1 MQSFYKVFK
10 LKLWSNT
17 LLNMI
22 DSWERLSSFVS
33 CLVNS
38 CRLISSN
45 FITKLQWEFFLNF
58 QKLCLIYH
66 YTYVMKMDKFLGVVT
81 ISYYTLKILEYIG
94 DWKYC
99 INNVVAFK
107 EKYL

>member
-1 MQSFYKVFK
+1 MQSFCKVCK
-10 LKLWSNT
+10 LKLWSDT

-22 DSWERLSSFVS
+22 DSWGRPSSFVS

-45 FITKLQWEFFLNF
+45 FITKLQWGNFFLNF
-58 QKLCLIYH
+58 KKLCLIYH

-99 INNVVAFK
+99 IYNV
-107 EKYL
+107 